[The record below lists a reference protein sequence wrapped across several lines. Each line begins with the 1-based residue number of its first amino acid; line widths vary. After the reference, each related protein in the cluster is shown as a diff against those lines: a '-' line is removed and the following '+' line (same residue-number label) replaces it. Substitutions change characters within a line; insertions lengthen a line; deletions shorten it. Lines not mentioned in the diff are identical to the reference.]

1 MNKKSFLDSL
11 KKKLKELNRTE
22 IQKHL
27 NYYDELLSDMMENGL
42 SEADAIAKIGTP
54 EKIAEEILE
63 NAVPEEFTEK
73 DTAGRV
79 LIGIS
84 IVLAVVALVAKISG
98 GMLPVS
104 FSTSSAGTSIGI
116 IGGADGPTSIFLA
129 GKVGEPVALYALAAT
144 MITVTIIYKVYR
156 RNKK

>member
-1 MNKKSFLDSL
+1 MNKKNFLGSL
-11 KKKLKELNRTE
+11 KKNLRKLKMSE

-27 NYYDELLSDMMENGL
+27 KYYDELLSDMMESGL
-42 SEADAIAKIGTP
+42 SEVDAIAKVGTP
-54 EKIAEEILE
+54 EKIAEELLE
-63 NAVPEEFTEK
+63 NAAPEEFTEK
-73 DTAGRV
+73 DTIGRV
-79 LIGIS
+79 FIGIS

-104 FSTSSAGTSIGI
+104 FSTSSADTSIGI

-129 GKVGEPVALYALAAT
+129 GKVGEPVALYALVAT
-144 MITVTIIYKVYR
+144 AITMTIIYKVYR

>member
-11 KKKLKELNRTE
+11 KKNLKELKRTE

-63 NAVPEEFTEK
+63 NAAPEEFTEK

-79 LIGIS
+79 LVGIS

-129 GKVGEPVALYALAAT
+129 GKVGEPVALYALAAS
-144 MITVTIIYKVYR
+144 MITVTIIYKLYR
-156 RNKK
+156 RNNK

>member
-11 KKKLKELNRTE
+11 KKNLKELKRTE

-63 NAVPEEFTEK
+63 NAAPEEFTEK

-79 LIGIS
+79 LVGIS

-144 MITVTIIYKVYR
+144 MITVTIIYKLYR
-156 RNKK
+156 RNNK